1 MGGEGM
7 PTTNSNVFALR
18 NSGLDAFLYADV
30 GAELN
35 GSALT
40 ILSMI
45 ARLGRDP
52 WAEAARWATLPR
64 AGAIEGLAQSMAQMP
79 LVPSALAETR
89 ATAARLVQLLP
100 ATTPT
105 RWPAGE
111 AKANVSSAPAWL
123 PLTLLYCAM
132 ALGAALSAQLIP
144 TPSPAGA
151 TPTEPART
159 LSGAASVSAVPLGRD
174 RNAIAPSAAPSGP
187 RVR

>member
-1 MGGEGM
+1 MQA
-7 PTTNSNVFALR
+7 TTNSDVFAFK

-64 AGAIEGLAQSMAQMP
+64 AGAIDGLAQSISQMP
-79 LVPSALAETR
+79 LVPSAMAETR

-100 ATTPT
+100 TMTPGLRQDRT
-105 RWPAGE
+105 
-111 AKANVSSAPAWL
+111 ANVNASSVQNVL
-123 PLTLLYCAM
+123 PLTFLYCAM
-132 ALGAALSAQLIP
+132 ALGMALLGLLAPKPPQAVS
-144 TPSPAGA
+144 
-151 TPTEPART
+151 TPTEQPGVAPI
-159 LSGAASVSAVPLGRD
+159 AAAAHTVPRIL
-174 RNAIAPSAAPSGP
+174 AEPIAGPVAAPKDHQSK
-187 RVR
+187 